1 MEVKIIKVTQHHIL
15 TRNYAVLN
23 GETMISLHSMT
34 AYSSIELKL
43 PLGVTGDCQNFSTA
57 ALFDVITLFSIS
69 IWLQ

>member
-1 MEVKIIKVTQHHIL
+1 VEVKIIKVTQHHIL

-34 AYSSIELKL
+34 YSSIELKL